1 MNMTITG
8 IITKALAE
16 ASGTSRVSGRPWR
29 KRSYVLRYDGTNG
42 QYPREVLFDVLGDKI
57 DSLGLREGCEYEVE
71 VDFGVREWNGKL
83 FMTATTWKA
92 TAKDGPEA
100 APSPTPAPAPA
111 PRSADDDLPF

>member
-1 MNMTITG
+1 MTITG

-83 FMTATTWKA
+83 FMTATAWKA
-92 TAKDGPEA
+92 TAKEA
-100 APSPTPAPAPA
+100 ESPTPAAEPAAVPA
-111 PRSADDDLPF
+111 ARRGEDDLPF